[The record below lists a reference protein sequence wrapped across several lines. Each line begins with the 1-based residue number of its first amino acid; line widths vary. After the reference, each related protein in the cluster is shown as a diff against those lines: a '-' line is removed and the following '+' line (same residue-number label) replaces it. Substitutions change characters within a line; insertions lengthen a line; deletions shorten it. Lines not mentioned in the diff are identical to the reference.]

1 MKENYLSGKPRPR
14 ELQWFEVT
22 YIRNAG
28 TRQAKSE
35 QGCNTL
41 LKHPRTISVS
51 FRAGVGH
58 YAGVEQKVYK
68 AKRS

>member
-41 LKHPRTISVS
+41 LKRGSDPPIGPAPRGVS
-51 FRAGVGH
+51 ENLV
-58 YAGVEQKVYK
+58 
-68 AKRS
+68 KRNDLKL

>member
-1 MKENYLSGKPRPR
+1 MKENYLSGKPQPR

-35 QGCNTL
+35 A
-41 LKHPRTISVS
+41 PRPSRQDGTGTPGPFDRTHGPEYIEWASREGNIV
-51 FRAGVGH
+51 
-58 YAGVEQKVYK
+58 
-68 AKRS
+68 